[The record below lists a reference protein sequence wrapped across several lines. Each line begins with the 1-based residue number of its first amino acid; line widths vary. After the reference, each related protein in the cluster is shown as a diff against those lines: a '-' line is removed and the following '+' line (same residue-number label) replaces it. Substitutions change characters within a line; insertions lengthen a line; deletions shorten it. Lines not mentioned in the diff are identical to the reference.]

1 MAPQNGKEKVQDK
14 DQKIKNLLEDSNE
27 DGSEEEDE
35 DEDSDD
41 DDEDDVL
48 KGPMR
53 KM

>member
-1 MAPQNGKEKVQDK
+1 MQDK
-14 DQKIKNLLEDSNE
+14 DQKIKNLLDADESNE
-27 DGSEEEDE
+27 EGSEEGDE